1 MKCLHMH
8 ISIDSLFFYCHPFT
22 APSHGPQLLGAVETT
37 STNITIAWNA
47 VNCTERNSNITG
59 YVVRYT
65 PPSSGSIDSVTV
77 AGTGDAGGRVTLD
90 RLTPSTQYSIRV
102 AAVNSNG
109 AVGEFSAISVQ
120 TSMGSADSKF
130 D

>member
-1 MKCLHMH
+1 M
-8 ISIDSLFFYCHPFT
+8 
-22 APSHGPQLLGAVETT
+22 ETT
-37 STNITIAWNA
+37 LTNITIAWNA

-59 YVVRYT
+59 YVVRYS
-65 PPSSGSIDSVTV
+65 PPSSGGIDSVTV
-77 AGTGDAGGRVTLD
+77 TGTGDAGSRVTLD

-102 AAVNSNG
+102 AAVNSDG

-120 TSMGSADSKF
+120 TSTGSADSKF

>member
-1 MKCLHMH
+1 M
-8 ISIDSLFFYCHPFT
+8 
-22 APSHGPQLLGAVETT
+22 ETT
-37 STNITIAWNA
+37 LTNITIAWNA

-65 PPSSGSIDSVTV
+65 PASSGGIASVTV
-77 AGTGDAGGRVTLD
+77 AGKGDVGGRVTLD
-90 RLTPSTQYSIRV
+90 SLTPSTQYSIRV

-120 TSMGSADSKF
+120 TSTGSADSKF